1 MITRENLIEAANRLY
16 ENINIEFVNG
26 DNPYW
31 DIQSANPEEID
42 EDITVAKLYYETF
55 DLEIIAGTL
64 LTDGII
70 DLCSVFEEDEDW
82 IRGPEHPEWLL
93 KYVIDT
99 IHDEISECINYNEVL
114 LEYLR

>member
-42 EDITVAKLYYETF
+42 EDITVAKLYYEVFSHGRRHILQIPISFHAT
-55 DLEIIAGTL
+55 LIIGANNLDDTDTYDTKSYIQNL
-64 LTDGII
+64 LFLNKNSRLHTH
-70 DLCSVFEEDEDW
+70 LF
-82 IRGPEHPEWLL
+82 
-93 KYVIDT
+93 
-99 IHDEISECINYNEVL
+99 
-114 LEYLR
+114 

>member
-31 DIQSANPEEID
+31 NIQSVDPEEID

-55 DLEIIAGTL
+55 DLEIKVGTF
-64 LTDGII
+64 I

-82 IRGPEHPEWLL
+82 IREREPEWLL
-93 KYVIDT
+93 DYVIDT
-99 IHDEISECINYNEVL
+99 IYTEISEYINYNKAL
-114 LEYLR
+114 LEYLN